1 MSFKDIQR
9 RQVTDAV
16 ARALAGSP
24 GMLTNDAPEA
34 MAFVVSQLAHVE
46 ATVYKREHQALQY
59 KELVP
64 IDTSAG
70 DYATSVVYQ
79 MYDYAGRGKRHS
91 GRGKDIPKVDVAYAQ
106 KTLPIVLGVI
116 GYDYSTEELRQSA
129 FLRKPL
135 DTSRAEAAMDA
146 YERHMNDVALFGEE
160 ELTGLFNNPYVPV
173 VAPSVTDWIGK
184 TPAQVLAA
192 FNALIVQGWTNT
204 NYIEMFNTILLPGT
218 VLAWLASTPRSD
230 NSDMT
235 ILEYIKENNIAKT
248 ERSITLDIRT
258 GFGLDTA
265 GTGGT
270 KRAML
275 YNKDPGKVKMHIPM
289 PIKFLPPQANGLL
302 FEVPGE
308 YKYGGVEF
316 IYPKSALYADGL

>member
-1 MSFKDIQR
+1 MNHLELRR

-24 GMLTNDAPEA
+24 GLTNDAPEA

-46 ATVYKREHQALQY
+46 STVYKREHQPLQY
-59 KELVP
+59 EELVP

-70 DYATSVVYQ
+70 DYATSVVYE

-106 KTLPIVLGVI
+106 KTVPVVLGVI

-135 DTSRAEAAMDA
+135 DTARAEAAMDA
-146 YERHMNDVALFGEE
+146 YERHINDVALFGEN

-173 VAPSVTDWIGK
+173 VAPSVTGWIGK
-184 TPAQVLAA
+184 DPDVVNAA
-192 FNALIVQGWTNT
+192 FSALITQVWTNSK
-204 NYIEMFNTILLPGT
+204 YVEMPTTVLLPGT
-218 VLAWLASTPRSD
+218 VMAWMVSTRVP
-230 NSDMT
+230 NTTMN
-235 ILEYIKENNIAKT
+235 LLQYIKANNIAKS
-248 ERSITLDIRT
+248 EKNIDLDIRT
-258 GFGLDTA
+258 GYDLDTA
-265 GTGGT
+265 GAGGT
-270 KRAML
+270 KRAMVYTKNPSKL
-275 YNKDPGKVKMHIPM
+275 KMHLPM

-308 YKYGGVEF
+308 YKYSGVEF